1 MFPSE
6 HSSTHKKITSWGY
19 KMVKA
24 KKKINKWI
32 KVETGIES
40 LVANSPF
47 SVALATSRSQFETL
61 PLQNGFWNS

>member
-19 KMVKA
+19 MYKMVKA

-32 KVETGIES
+32 KVATGIES

-47 SVALATSRSQFETL
+47 SVA
-61 PLQNGFWNS
+61 

>member
-32 KVETGIES
+32 KVATGIES

-47 SVALATSRSQFETL
+47 SVA
-61 PLQNGFWNS
+61 